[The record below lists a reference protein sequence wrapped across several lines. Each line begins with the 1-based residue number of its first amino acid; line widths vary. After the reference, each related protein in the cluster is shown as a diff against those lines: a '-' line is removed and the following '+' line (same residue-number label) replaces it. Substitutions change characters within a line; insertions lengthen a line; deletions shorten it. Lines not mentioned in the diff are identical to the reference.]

1 MNIYDSSGKPASLVV
16 TLHAPGGTNPA
27 TPTGQVFNRTSAFVL
42 PGGKPAAFIFAT
54 EDGTIAGWFNGI
66 EHNEAVTTVN
76 NTSAVYKGLAIG
88 QSDSGPVLYAA
99 DFHSAAIDVYGE
111 DFSRKTVAGSFTDPL
126 IPNGFAP
133 FNVYVS
139 GEKVYV
145 AYAKQDGDKHDDV
158 PGDGNGFVN
167 VFDPNGRLLRRLISG
182 GGLNSP

>member
-1 MNIYDSSGKPASLVV
+1 MIMVMVILPSRARSENKFLQHNLVSDLAGIADMIDPTLVNPWGISASPTSPFWVSNNHSGTVNIYDSSGKPASLVV

-99 DFHSAAIDVYGE
+99 DFHSTAIVVYGE
-111 DFSRKTVAGSFTDPL
+111 DSR
-126 IPNGFAP
+126 
-133 FNVYVS
+133 
-139 GEKVYV
+139 
-145 AYAKQDGDKHDDV
+145 
-158 PGDGNGFVN
+158 
-167 VFDPNGRLLRRLISG
+167 GRPSQ
-182 GGLNSP
+182 GLSRIH